1 MSEQLV
7 QLLSLC
13 VLVLLYLFFFRVM
26 RAVWASVATPR
37 SHLSWRSLRGLRGD
51 ESSHGGAAPQ
61 PAALVVRSPLN
72 VQGERHLLSDEL
84 TIGRGPDCDVII
96 DDGYSSQA
104 HARLYRNGSQHLL
117 EDLGS
122 TNGTYLNRQKVASA
136 TAVRLGDFVQIGS
149 TVFEVST

>member
-1 MSEQLV
+1 MSEQLI

-26 RAVWASVATPR
+26 RAMWSSVATPR
-37 SHLSWRSLRGLRGD
+37 AHLSWRSLRGRRGD
-51 ESSHGGAAPQ
+51 ESSHGGAAAQ
-61 PAALVVRSPLN
+61 PATLVVRSPLN
-72 VQGERHLLSDEL
+72 AQGERHVLSDEL
-84 TIGRGPDCDVII
+84 TIGRSPDCDVII
-96 DDGYSSQA
+96 DDGYSSQT
-104 HARLYRNGSQHLL
+104 HARLYLNGSQHLL